1 MLGLSNPTKFR
12 KRMAGAGLIGFPLAG
27 LIAALIDA
35 DEGTDTA
42 GSELYAIAASH
53 SDAILVAALV
63 FMVSAVLTVP
73 AVGGI
78 VHLVRRRGVTLAHI
92 GGALVAL
99 GAFGHMAYA
108 TWQLMLTQVA
118 RAPDQAALVDFLD
131 RQQAVMTPVVLPL
144 LIAVPVGLLLLA
156 IALRR
161 ARLVPQWFL
170 VATIATFAFDV
181 VLNSSSLEDTKL
193 PIVFAWA
200 AFAGLYGYLGVRV
213 LRMSDVDWEKPRAID
228 EGRSAAV
235 PEPAVS
241 GRLG

>member
-1 MLGLSNPTKFR
+1 MLGLSDPTRFR
-12 KRMAGAGLIGFPLAG
+12 RRVAGAGLIGFPLAG
-27 LIAALIDA
+27 LVAALIDA

-42 GSELYAIAASH
+42 ASELYAIAATH

-78 VHLVRRRGVTLAHI
+78 VHLVRGRGVSLAHV
-92 GGALVAL
+92 GGALVVL
-99 GAFGHMAYA
+99 GGFGHMAYA

-118 RAPDQAALVDFLD
+118 RAPDQAALVAFLD
-131 RQQAVMTPVVLPL
+131 RQQSVMTPVLLPL
-144 LIAVPVGLLLLA
+144 LIAVPVGVLLLA

-161 ARLVPQWFL
+161 ARIVPQWFL

-200 AFAGLYGYLGVRV
+200 AFAVLFGFLGVRV
-213 LRMSDVDWEKPRAID
+213 LRMSDADWARPRPIE
-228 EGRSAAV
+228 EGLPTTVPGTAA
-235 PEPAVS
+235 A
-241 GRLG
+241 